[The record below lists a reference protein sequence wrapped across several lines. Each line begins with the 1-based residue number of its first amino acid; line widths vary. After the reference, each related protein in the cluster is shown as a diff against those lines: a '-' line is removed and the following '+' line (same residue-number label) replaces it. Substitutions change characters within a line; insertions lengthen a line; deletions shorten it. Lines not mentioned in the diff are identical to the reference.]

1 MAYVLYAPLYLAG
14 PIVTFN
20 EYISQ
25 LKYPLATIETSRT
38 IKYAIR
44 FLLVLLAIELVLHFD
59 YCIAISKGNPNW
71 ADYTPIQLSLLSFFN
86 LHVIWIKLLLP
97 WRFFRLWALVDGIDP
112 PENMIRCVSNN
123 YSAMSFWRG
132 WHKSYNRW
140 LIRYLYVPLGGSKI
154 KGRLGPA
161 RAVVNYIVVFTF
173 VALWHDISLNLLV
186 WGWLIVVFM
195 LPEIIAGYLF
205 PRKKWLNRLTA
216 YRILCGIGAVG
227 NVLMMIAANLV
238 GFAVGVDGLKS
249 IVSGIFKDYSGMCS
263 ARNSLSLR
271 QANWCHYRH
280 SIPVRCFSN
289 VICGGTS
296 HVRDTG
302 VRNAEGYLL
311 EMLSS
316 QAYVLST
323 VMARKSWDEL

>member
-1 MAYVLYAPLYLAG
+1 
-14 PIVTFN
+14 
-20 EYISQ
+20 
-25 LKYPLATIETSRT
+25 
-38 IKYAIR
+38 
-44 FLLVLLAIELVLHFD
+44 
-59 YCIAISKGNPNW
+59 
-71 ADYTPIQLSLLSFFN
+71 
-86 LHVIWIKLLLP
+86 
-97 WRFFRLWALVDGIDP
+97 
-112 PENMIRCVSNN
+112 
-123 YSAMSFWRG
+123 
-132 WHKSYNRW
+132 
-140 LIRYLYVPLGGSKI
+140 
-154 KGRLGPA
+154 
-161 RAVVNYIVVFTF
+161 VNYIVVFTF